1 MPFVVEHRNK
11 ITPSYV
17 AWDEH
22 STLLVG
28 NAAKNQA
35 GLNPTR
41 TIYDVKRL
49 IGRKYVPMP
58 VPQSTQQYRHFKALR
73 MRGFIESLA
82 YYKPHP
88 VPMALSCPSL
98 VPASIQT
105 LAPTYSGLTIL
116 RSKQT

>member
-1 MPFVVEHRNK
+1 MPPFVTLITTVFTSFDGSANVVPLAPPLGRWQAGLGNK

-22 STLLVG
+22 GRLLVG

-49 IGRKYVPMP
+49 IGRKYVPKS
-58 VPQSTQQYRHFKALR
+58 VPQPAPFNTAVQALQ
-73 MRGFIESLA
+73 G
-82 YYKPHP
+82 
-88 VPMALSCPSL
+88 ALDERL
-98 VPASIQT
+98 H
-105 LAPTYSGLTIL
+105 
-116 RSKQT
+116 